1 MVKMS
6 FIHLDFLFFF
16 IVVVA
21 VYWLLRARV
30 WQNRFL
36 ALASFV
42 FYGWIHPWLSALLL
56 GVSLLNWIAAI
67 GIERSK
73 VRRGWILGA
82 TVTTS
87 IVVLCTFKYFNWFV
101 AAAAAHLPE
110 SVQILQIGLPLGL
123 SFYTFHNLAYTIDV
137 YRGKIAAQKNVIE
150 YLLFAAYF
158 PQLVAGPVERA
169 GNMFPQFG
177 RERVFNS
184 ALFRSGLTL
193 ALWGAFKKVAIA
205 DTISPHVDIL
215 FSHDPT
221 TFGMVWAGALGFT
234 IQALADF
241 SGYTDIARGV
251 SRMLG
256 IELMDNFA
264 HPYLAASPM
273 EFWQRWHISFSTWL
287 RDYVYLP
294 SCFSPWIRRWVTI
307 PFSGEWGPFA
317 HTSRALFITMFVS
330 GLWHGSTWNFVL
342 WGMYHAVMATLYTGI
357 LQKIPRKIRKKRGWR
372 LITVPLMFC
381 VTVVGMYIFREPSLA
396 RLVSNLRL
404 DPLGGTQEE
413 WIVVVAMLGLCALAA
428 VPLMVATLFER
439 HVLPFIRKS
448 TFVLPLQTTAW
459 AAFAIAVF
467 CSAKETSAA
476 FIYFQF

>member
-1 MVKMS
+1 MS
-6 FIHLDFLFFF
+6 FIHLDFLYFFA
-16 IVVVA
+16 VVVA
-21 VYWLLRARV
+21 VYWLLRARI

-36 ALASFV
+36 AVASFV
-42 FYGWIHPWLSALLL
+42 FYGWIHPWMTGLLL
-56 GVSLLNWIAAI
+56 AVSLINWAAAI
-67 GIERSK
+67 GIERME
-73 VRRGWILGA
+73 RRRQWILGT
-82 TVTTS
+82 TVAAC
-87 IVVLCTFKYFNWFV
+87 IAALCAFKYFNWFI
-101 AAAAAHLPE
+101 AAAAEHLPE
-110 SVQILQIGLPLGL
+110 NVRILQIGLPLGL

-137 YRGKIAAQKNVIE
+137 YRGRMSAQRNVVE

-169 GNMFPQFG
+169 SNMFPQFG
-177 RERVFNS
+177 KARVF
-184 ALFRSGLTL
+184 AFATFRSGLTL

-215 FSHDPT
+215 FEHDPT
-221 TFGMVWAGALGFT
+221 TFGLVWAGALGFT

-264 HPYLAASPM
+264 HPYLAATPM

-294 SCFSPWIRRWVTI
+294 SCFSPWIRRFVTV

-317 HTSRALFITMFVS
+317 HTTRALFITMFVS

-342 WGMYHAVMATLYTGI
+342 WGMYHAVMATIYTAI
-357 LQKIPRKIRKKRGWR
+357 LQKIPRKVKKQRGWR
-372 LITVPLMFC
+372 WITVPLMFV
-381 VTVVGMYIFREPSLA
+381 VTVVGMYIFREPSLG
-396 RLVSNLRL
+396 RLIANLRL
-404 DPLGGTQEE
+404 DPFGGSQDE

-428 VPLMVATLFER
+428 LPLAASTLFEH
-439 HVLPFIRKS
+439 HVLPRLRQS
-448 TFVLPLQTTAW
+448 AWLLPLETTAW
-459 AAFAIAVF
+459 AALAVGVF
-467 CSAKETSAA
+467 CSARDTNAA